1 MYTQNFIFILN
12 LKAGGEMETF
22 DIFNV
27 LTMIGGLALFLYGME
42 TMGNGLAKMAGG
54 RLEKIL
60 EKLTSNRIMGVVL
73 GIFVTAVIQSSSAT
87 TVMVVGF
94 VNSGIMKLSQAISV
108 IMGANIGT
116 TVTSWILSLAGVEGG
131 NLFTNLLKP
140 TSFSPVLA
148 LIGIVFI
155 MFSKKAKK
163 KDLGTILIGFS
174 ILMFGMNTMTGA
186 IEPLGAIPEFRNI
199 LTMFSNP
206 ILGLIAG
213 AVLTAVI
220 QSSSASVGILQA
232 MAATGAVSYGT
243 AIPIIMGQNIGTC
256 VTAMLS
262 SIGATKN
269 ARRADLVHLYFN
281 IIGTTVF
288 MVVFYAI
295 NAFVDFTFLEN
306 RIGYA
311 GIAIIHSTFN
321 IGATLLL
328 LPFGRVLE
336 KLACMTIRD
345 DKKQAENKEDIRV
358 LDYRFLETPG
368 FAIEQCKNVAYTMAE
383 LSKEA
388 IFKAMELLKKYDEKT
403 AEEVIEL
410 ENKVD
415 MYEDELGTYLVKLSS
430 KSVMEEDSRT
440 LSLLL
445 HCIGDYERIS
455 DHAINIQESAK
466 ELYDKG
472 MGFSDKAI
480 EELEIFTRAI
490 EDIVNL
496 SLIAF
501 KDEDVEIAKSVEP
514 LEEVIDYL
522 SDELKNRHIKR
533 LREGKCTI
541 EQGFVFSDITTN
553 YERISDHCSNIAV
566 SLIEI
571 KDDGYDTHKYLD
583 YVKHDSARFADE
595 YANCRERYALPS

>member
-1 MYTQNFIFILN
+1 
-12 LKAGGEMETF
+12 MENF

-42 TMGNGLAKMAGG
+42 TMGGGLAKMAGG
-54 RLEKIL
+54 KLERIL
-60 EKLTSNRIMGVVL
+60 EKLTSNRILGVIL
-73 GIFVTAVIQSSSAT
+73 GLFVTAVIQSSSAT

-131 NLFTNLLKP
+131 NMFTNMLKP
-140 TSFSPVLA
+140 TSFSPILA
-148 LIGIVFI
+148 IIGIALI
-155 MFSKKAKK
+155 MFSKKAKR
-163 KDLGTILIGFS
+163 KDLGSILIGFA
-174 ILMFGMNTMTGA
+174 ILKFGMNTMTKA
-186 IEPLGAIPEFRNI
+186 IEQLGEIEAFRNI

-269 ARRADLVHLYFN
+269 ARRAALVHLYFN
-281 IIGTTVF
+281 IIGTALF
-288 MVVFYAI
+288 MIVFYAI
-295 NAFVDFTFLEN
+295 NAVVDFSFLDD
-306 RIGYA
+306 RIGYT
-311 GIAIIHSTFN
+311 GIAVVHSAFN
-321 IGATLLL
+321 IGATLVL
-328 LPFGRVLE
+328 LPFGKVLE
-336 KLACMTIRD
+336 KLACMTIKD
-345 DKKQAENKEDIRV
+345 NDKPEINPENSDIQL
-358 LDYRFLETPG
+358 LDYRFLESPA
-368 FAIEQCKNVAYTMAE
+368 FAIEQCKNVAYKMAE

-388 IFKAMELLKKYDEKT
+388 LFKSMGLLKKYDEGI

-415 MYEDELGTYLVKLSS
+415 KYEDELGTYLVKLSS
-430 KSVMEEDSRT
+430 KGTTEEDSRT
-440 LSLLL
+440 VSLLL

-466 ELYDKG
+466 ELHDKG
-472 MGFSDKAI
+472 MEFSDKAV

-490 EDIVNL
+490 EDIMNM
-496 SLIAF
+496 SLMVF
-501 KDEDVEIAKSVEP
+501 EDEDVEMAKSVEP
-514 LEEVIDYL
+514 LEEMIDYL

-553 YERISDHCSNIAV
+553 YERVSDHCSNIAV

-571 KDDGYDTHKYLD
+571 KEDGYDTHKYLD
-583 YVKHDSARFADE
+583 NVKHDSARFAEE